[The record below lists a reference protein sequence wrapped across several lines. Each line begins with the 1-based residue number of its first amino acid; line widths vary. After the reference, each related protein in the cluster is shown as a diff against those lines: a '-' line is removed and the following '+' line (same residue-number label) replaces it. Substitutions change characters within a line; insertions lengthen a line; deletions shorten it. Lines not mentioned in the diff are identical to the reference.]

1 MWRSARVEEEKL
13 ALLAAWL
20 GGEVSM
26 TELSRRFGVS
36 RQAAYELVG
45 RYEAE
50 GLSCVHPRSRA
61 RHSQAEAMASEAR
74 AAILQLRRTRPSWG
88 PKKLKAHLAR
98 LAPERRWPAA
108 STIGD
113 LIKREGLVRDR
124 RRRRGVLDQER
135 PFGEVTAANDLW
147 CVDFKGWF
155 RTADG
160 VRCDPLTVSDAA
172 SRYLLACQIVP
183 PTHEGVLPVME
194 RLMREKGLP
203 KAIRSDNGPP
213 FGAGGCGGLTRLA
226 VHWLKLG
233 IALERIEPGKPQQ
246 NGRHERMHA
255 TLKGETLKPPR
266 AANPAAQQARFD
278 AFRED
283 FNQVR
288 PHEALGQIPPACC
301 YEPSRRPYP
310 KRLIE
315 PDYPA
320 DHVVRR
326 VRSNGCIKWRAQ
338 TVFVSE
344 VLVGE
349 PVGLIET
356 DTGEALI
363 RYFDIDLGLI
373 NRSATKLRRFAPP
386 RPGPRKPSSEQT
398 AKTVTHVTGLKCQ
411 P

>member
-1 MWRSARVEEEKL
+1 MWRCSRVEEEKL
-13 ALLAAWL
+13 GFLAAWL
-20 GGEVSM
+20 AGGVSM
-26 TELSRRFGVS
+26 TALCLRFGVS
-36 RQAAYELVG
+36 RQTGYELVE
-45 RYEAE
+45 RYAAE
-50 GLSCVHPRSRA
+50 GLGCVHPRSRA
-61 RHSQAEAMASEAR
+61 RHSQGEATPAEMCT
-74 AAILQLRRTRPSWG
+74 AILELRRARPSWG
-88 PKKLKAHLAR
+88 PKKLKAHLER
-98 LAPERRWPAA
+98 LEPGRLWPAA
-108 STIGD
+108 STMGN

-124 RRRRGVLDQER
+124 RRRRSVLEQER
-135 PFGEVTAANDLW
+135 PFGEVTAPNDLW

-160 VRCDPLTVSDAA
+160 VRCDPLTVTDAL
-172 SRYLLACQIVP
+172 SRYLLACQITP
-183 PTHEGVLPVME
+183 PTYEGVLPVME
-194 RLMREKGLP
+194 RLMRELGLP

-213 FGAGGCGGLTRLA
+213 FGASGAGGLTRLA

-255 TLKGETLKPPR
+255 TLKGETLDPPK
-266 AANPAAQQARFD
+266 ANPAAQQARFD

-288 PHEALGQIPPACC
+288 PHEALGQAPPASR
-301 YEPSRRPYP
+301 YEPSSRPYP
-310 KRLIE
+310 KHLIE

-326 VRSNGCIKWRAQ
+326 VRSNGCIKWRSRM
-338 TVFVSE
+338 VFVSE

-349 PVGLIET
+349 PVGLTET

-373 NRSATKLRRFAPP
+373 NRSATKVRRFAPP
-386 RPGPRKPSSEQT
+386 RPGRRKPSSEQI